1 MAMKKEL
8 IASLLTATILIIGFA
23 GKVLAEGSSAIIQNP
38 LSVSDVPSLL
48 CIIFD
53 GLIYIGAPVLTL
65 VIVLTGVKWIT
76 SMGNADAIKEAK
88 KAITYSV
95 IGMIVL
101 LSSKA
106 IYAFIISALNID
118 ATTCN

>member
-1 MAMKKEL
+1 MKKEL
-8 IASLLTATILIIGFA
+8 IASLLTATILTIGFA
-23 GKVLAEGSSAIIQNP
+23 SRVLAEESSAIIQNP
-38 LSVSDVPSLL
+38 LSVTDVPSLL

-65 VIVLTGVKWIT
+65 VIVLAGVKWIT
-76 SMGNADAIKEAK
+76 SMGESGKITEARNT
-88 KAITYSV
+88 ITYSV
-95 IGMIVL
+95 LGMIVL

-118 ATTCN
+118 ATTCK